1 MERTAAG
8 IPTAES
14 AACSLA
20 PFRAASR
27 DDSISGPLYDNDG
40 QMEVQSADREIALGL
55 SNHAWI
61 EPASSVQ
68 KMPCRLQ
75 NEQSR
80 GTCIAPDLD
89 GMEVE
94 SPPDLDLSRR
104 LAEPASFLTSGKSSK
119 NRS

>member
-1 MERTAAG
+1 VTFPCISRYTAY
-8 IPTAES
+8 IFLIVNTF
-14 AACSLA
+14 
-20 PFRAASR
+20 FRLT